1 MAYYVNFNMFL
12 YVCLVKSLY
21 VIIKVIVLVYI
32 KLVKDPKDINFE
44 INPYKPCVFIYIADG
59 DQHNLVWYLDDM
71 KISH

>member
-32 KLVKDPKDINFE
+32 KLVKDPKDINFD
-44 INPYKPCVFIYIADG
+44 INPYKTCVFSYIADG
-59 DQHNLVWYLDDM
+59 DQLNLVWYLEDM